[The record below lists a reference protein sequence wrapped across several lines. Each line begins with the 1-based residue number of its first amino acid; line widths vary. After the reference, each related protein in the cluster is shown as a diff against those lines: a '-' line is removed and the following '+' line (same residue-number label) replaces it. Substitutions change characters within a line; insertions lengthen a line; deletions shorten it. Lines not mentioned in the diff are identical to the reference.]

1 MQKADTP
8 SFADPILALF
18 PAGYRATASMCL
30 AALCFSLMSVF
41 IKLSYELGAH
51 QFQTVGFRAFF
62 GWIVL
67 APWILRVGRA
77 GIETKIPVVHFIRS
91 VVGFAAM
98 VLLFSSFRFLPMSQV
113 VSLNFSAPL
122 FTLVFA
128 VAFFGERVG
137 LRRTMATMVGFAGM
151 LVIVQPWN
159 DSRFAWVMMLPLAAA
174 MLMGIVPHI
183 LRRMASSEST
193 DVMVFYQGMWMT
205 LFALPLMFWFWQPVP
220 PLAYVWM
227 IGCGVLGYMG
237 QTFFVEATHRG
248 EASQIMLYDYLR
260 LPLIAA
266 AELAILNVLPDVWI
280 LPGAILIIG
289 SAIYIARREAWLQ
302 SQRAASEQTTTVVK

>member
-1 MQKADTP
+1 
-8 SFADPILALF
+8 
-18 PAGYRATASMCL
+18 
-30 AALCFSLMSVF
+30 
-41 IKLSYELGAH
+41 
-51 QFQTVGFRAFF
+51 
-62 GWIVL
+62 
-67 APWILRVGRA
+67 
-77 GIETKIPVVHFIRS
+77 
-91 VVGFAAM
+91 
-98 VLLFSSFRFLPMSQV
+98 
-113 VSLNFSAPL
+113 
-122 FTLVFA
+122 
-128 VAFFGERVG
+128 
-137 LRRTMATMVGFAGM
+137 
-151 LVIVQPWN
+151 
-159 DSRFAWVMMLPLAAA
+159 

-220 PLAYVWM
+220 SLAYVWM

-302 SQRAASEQTTTVVK
+302 SQRAASEQTTTAVK